1 MKPLHKCAAL
11 SCSRRIPTHLL
22 MCIDHWRMVPARLQR
37 RVLAAWQAM
46 RNTATGVEAYKA
58 AHSSYM
64 QARDEAIAA
73 VTAKLEKRAA
83 EHAGGSGSLFPK

>member
-22 MCIDHWRMVPARLQR
+22 MCIDHWRMVPAPLQR

-46 RNTATGVEAYKA
+46 RNTANVEVYNA
-58 AHSSYM
+58 AHSTYL

-83 EHAGGSGSLFPK
+83 EHAGGSGELFKN

>member
-1 MKPLHKCAAL
+1 MKPLHKCSAL

-22 MCIDHWRMVPARLQR
+22 MCIDHWRMVPAPLQR

-46 RNTATGVEAYKA
+46 RNTASVDDYNA
-58 AHSSYM
+58 ANSTYM

-73 VTAKLEKRAA
+73 VKAKLEARAA
-83 EHAGGSGSLFPK
+83 AHAGGSGELFKT